1 MVKKNNSTL
10 DILPDCLIHKI
21 FSFQEAA
28 KMSIL
33 SKTWLNAWLT
43 HPNLEF
49 KVGNN
54 IKIVD
59 TIMERY
65 RDGKIPI
72 EKFELLD
79 CEGSTHGLTSI
90 DKWIDI
96 ALQNGAKD
104 LVIKVASVSLPIF
117 TILAAKSLREL
128 VLESCNTLMPISLS
142 SGFGVASCNSLRK
155 LSLNKVSLDE
165 NMFQTLINCCPLIVS
180 FIFEYCL
187 GLEKIELLNLQ
198 NIKSVSISTRRNLYV
213 KIRAPT
219 IEHLSYSGYLSN
231 NLDVECPN
239 LKSLDLSYMWTSGKF
254 LQQLT
259 FESLNVLKI
268 QYCGGIA
275 EINSPNLVSFE
286 YTGDQISEL
295 KIEFQSRKLKHSK
308 IVLHCY
314 DYLNDAWFCKL
325 RTFLSNSTSSCSQVS
340 LYFPK
345 GEKINMKNLQ
355 LHHIVATPEVN
366 VLNVDILCQDE
377 ECPTFVDA
385 LLRSC
390 HPRRLNLHSSIK
402 MITCFIRRLMY
413 MKNSS
418 LSLSQLVEM
427 EAFDA
432 KKQPLQL
439 RSGELLISNPTERK
453 KVFFLL
459 DWRCN

>member
-1 MVKKNNSTL
+1 
-10 DILPDCLIHKI
+10 
-21 FSFQEAA
+21 
-28 KMSIL
+28 MSIL
-33 SKTWLNAWLT
+33 SKTWLKSWLT

-49 KVGNN
+49 NVPNLKGN

-79 CEGSTHGLTSI
+79 CEGSTHGLTLI

-142 SGFGVASCNSLRK
+142 SGFGVSSCNSLRK
-155 LSLNKVSLDE
+155 LSLN
-165 NMFQTLINCCPLIVS
+165 
-180 FIFEYCL
+180 
-187 GLEKIELLNLQ
+187 KIELLNLQ

-213 KIRAPT
+213 KVRALT
-219 IEHLSYSGYLSN
+219 LEHLSYSGYLSN

-239 LKSLDLSYMWTSGKF
+239 LESLDLSY
-254 LQQLT
+254 
-259 FESLNVLKI
+259 
-268 QYCGGIA
+268 
-275 EINSPNLVSFE
+275 
-286 YTGDQISEL
+286 
-295 KIEFQSRKLKHSK
+295 
-308 IVLHCY
+308 
-314 DYLNDAWFCKL
+314 
-325 RTFLSNSTSSCSQVS
+325 
-340 LYFPK
+340 
-345 GEKINMKNLQ
+345 
-355 LHHIVATPEVN
+355 TPEVN

-432 KKQPLQL
+432 KKQSLQL

-459 DWRCN
+459 DWRCNYF

>member
-33 SKTWLNAWLT
+33 SKTWLKSWLT

-49 KVGNN
+49 NVPNLKGN

-79 CEGSTHGLTSI
+79 CEGSTH
-90 DKWIDI
+90 
-96 ALQNGAKD
+96 
-104 LVIKVASVSLPIF
+104 
-117 TILAAKSLREL
+117 AKSLREL

-142 SGFGVASCNSLRK
+142 SGFGVSSCNSLRK
-155 LSLNKVSLDE
+155 LSLN
-165 NMFQTLINCCPLIVS
+165 
-180 FIFEYCL
+180 
-187 GLEKIELLNLQ
+187 KIELLNLQ

-213 KIRAPT
+213 KVRALT
-219 IEHLSYSGYLSN
+219 LEHLSYSGYLSN

-239 LKSLDLSYMWTSGKF
+239 LKSLDLSY
-254 LQQLT
+254 
-259 FESLNVLKI
+259 
-268 QYCGGIA
+268 
-275 EINSPNLVSFE
+275 
-286 YTGDQISEL
+286 
-295 KIEFQSRKLKHSK
+295 
-308 IVLHCY
+308 
-314 DYLNDAWFCKL
+314 
-325 RTFLSNSTSSCSQVS
+325 
-340 LYFPK
+340 
-345 GEKINMKNLQ
+345 
-355 LHHIVATPEVN
+355 TPEVN

-432 KKQPLQL
+432 KKQSLQL

-459 DWRCN
+459 DWRCNYF

>member
-33 SKTWLNAWLT
+33 SKTWLKSWLT

-49 KVGNN
+49 NVPNLKGN

-79 CEGSTHGLTSI
+79 CEGSTHGLTLI

-142 SGFGVASCNSLRK
+142 SGFGVSSCNSLRK
-155 LSLNKVSLDE
+155 LSLNKVCLDE
-165 NMFQTLINCCPLIVS
+165 NMFQTLINSCPLIVS

-213 KIRAPT
+213 KVRALT
-219 IEHLSYSGYLSN
+219 LEHSSYSGYLSN

-239 LKSLDLSYMWTSGKF
+239 LKSLDLSY
-254 LQQLT
+254 
-259 FESLNVLKI
+259 
-268 QYCGGIA
+268 
-275 EINSPNLVSFE
+275 
-286 YTGDQISEL
+286 
-295 KIEFQSRKLKHSK
+295 
-308 IVLHCY
+308 
-314 DYLNDAWFCKL
+314 
-325 RTFLSNSTSSCSQVS
+325 
-340 LYFPK
+340 
-345 GEKINMKNLQ
+345 
-355 LHHIVATPEVN
+355 TPEVN

-432 KKQPLQL
+432 KKQSLQL
-439 RSGELLISNPTERK
+439 RSGELLVSNPTERK

-459 DWRCN
+459 DWRCNYF